1 MRRAAHLSS
10 TSAWQQQKPPVAAR
24 WRPPL
29 ADRRLA
35 CHRRRLP
42 LSPPP
47 PAQTPPLLL
56 LPPPRAKG
64 LRLGIGNSPSSP
76 RKRISDHLLEEGI
89 AAGDPTLIE
98 AASAPPTPRE
108 LLPRPLPP
116 APKTASV
123 GAVLKFL
130 GQLALEDGSL
140 RWRLLL
146 AAALVI
152 ASKATGILA
161 PLQLKDAVDA
171 LATEAIVSS
180 SSSSSSSFSF
190 ASALASR
197 PATLRALLYFTC
209 SRLLSCLAR
218 ELKGPLFAPVAASA
232 ARRVAHGTY
241 ARVLA
246 LELEYHLRRRSGA
259 TARVLER
266 GSRAVAMVFRAVAVG
281 LSRPPPPL
289 LFFEVVILFFWEAS
303 ESLLLQQRQ
312 RQRQ

>member
-1 MRRAAHLSS
+1 MSLFSIAFGPLSFNGASRATRRKEGFSAMRAASLSS
-10 TSAWQQQKPPVAAR
+10 PVSRRQQQQELPAAVR

-29 ADRRLA
+29 SDRRLA
-35 CHRRRLP
+35 CRRPP
-42 LSPPP
+42 LLPPP
-47 PAQTPPLLL
+47 PVRRPPPLL

-64 LRLGIGNSPSSP
+64 LRLSIGNSSP
-76 RKRISDHLLEEGI
+76 RKRMSDYLLEEGI

-108 LLPRPLPP
+108 LLPRPLPA

-140 RWRLLL
+140 RWRLLM

-171 LATEAIVSS
+171 LATEAVVSS
-180 SSSSSSSFSF
+180 SSSSATQSSLL

-197 PATLRALLYFTC
+197 PATLRALLCFTC
-209 SRLLSCLAR
+209 SRLLSSLAR

-232 ARRVAHGTY
+232 ARRVAHGT
-241 ARVLA
+241 
-246 LELEYHLRRRSGA
+246 
-259 TARVLER
+259 
-266 GSRAVAMVFRAVAVG
+266 
-281 LSRPPPPL
+281 
-289 LFFEVVILFFWEAS
+289 
-303 ESLLLQQRQ
+303 
-312 RQRQ
+312 